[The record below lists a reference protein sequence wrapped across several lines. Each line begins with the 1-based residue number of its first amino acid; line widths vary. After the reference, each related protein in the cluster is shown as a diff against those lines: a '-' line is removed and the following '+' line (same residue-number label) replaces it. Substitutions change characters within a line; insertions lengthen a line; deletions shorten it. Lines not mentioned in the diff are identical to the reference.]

1 MFAASKIMPVV
12 TRFAPSPTGYLH
24 IGGARTALFSYLYAK
39 RHNGK
44 YLLRIEDTDLERS
57 TDAAVKAIFEGLDWL
72 GIPSDIEPVFQTQRF
87 DRYKAVIEQ
96 MLEDGTAYHCYCSRE
111 ELDAMRAEQQARK
124 EKPRYDGRWRP
135 ESGKLLPE
143 RPAGVAP
150 VVRFKNPL
158 QGEVV
163 INDLIKGRIVFAN
176 EELDDLIIARGDG
189 TPTYNFC
196 VVVDD
201 WDMGVTHVV
210 RGDDHVNNTPRQINI
225 LKALGATLPE
235 YAHVSMILGGDGQ
248 KLSKRHGA
256 LGVMEYR
263 AMGFL
268 PEALLNYLVRLGWS
282 HGDQELFTREEMMT
296 KFDFDHV
303 SASPARF
310 DMEKAWWVN
319 HQYLKSVDPLLVV
332 AEFDWHLRRIGVEPE
347 NGPALT
353 AVIEQ
358 QRERCRSLV
367 EMAEKS
373 KFLFADLDGY
383 NEKDAAKH
391 FNADSAVLLNELR
404 AQLEALPEWT
414 APALHV
420 AVNGFAEGKG
430 LGLGK
435 IAQPIRVA
443 VVGMAISPPIDQ
455 TLFLLG
461 RNRTLARLAAA
472 VAFVGQ

>member
-1 MFAASKIMPVV
+1 MSVT
-12 TRFAPSPTGYLH
+12 TRFAPSPTGFLH

-39 RHNGK
+39 RFNGQF
-44 YLLRIEDTDLERS
+44 LLRIEDTDRERS
-57 TDAAVKAIFEGLDWL
+57 TQEAVDAIFEGMAWL
-72 GIPSDIEPVFQTQRF
+72 GLHGDNAEPIYQTQRF
-87 DRYKAVIEQ
+87 DRYKEVIAD
-96 MLEDGTAYHCYCSRE
+96 MLKAGTAYHCYASKE
-111 ELDAMRAEQQARK
+111 ELDALRAEQMANKQ
-124 EKPRYDGRWRP
+124 KPRYDGRWRP
-135 ESGKLLPE
+135 EAGKLLPTP
-143 RPAGVAP
+143 PAGVNP
-150 VVRFKNPL
+150 VVRFRNPTE
-158 QGEVV
+158 GEVV
-163 INDLIKGRIVFAN
+163 LNDLIKGTITFASD
-176 EELDDLIIARGDG
+176 ELDDLIIARADG

-201 WDMGVTHVV
+201 MDMGVTHVI

-225 LKALGATLPE
+225 LRALGATPPA
-235 YAHVSMILGGDGQ
+235 YAHVSMILGSDGA

-263 AMGFL
+263 SMGFL

-282 HGDQELFTREEMMT
+282 HGDQELFTREEMIA
-296 KFDFDHV
+296 KFDFEHV

-319 HQYLKSVDPLLVV
+319 HQYLKSVDPAVV
-332 AEFDWHLRRIGVEPE
+332 VPEFQWHLEKIGVDIRQ
-347 NGPALT
+347 GPSLS

-373 KFLFADLDGY
+373 KFFFADLDGY

-391 FNADSAVLLNELR
+391 FNPASLALLAELR
-404 AQLEALPEWT
+404 GQLEALPEWT
-414 APALHV
+414 TEALHA
-420 AVNGFAEGKG
+420 AVNGFAEAKG

-443 VVGMAISPPIDQ
+443 VCGMAVSPPIDA

-461 RNRTLARLAAA
+461 RTRTLARLAAA
-472 VAFVGQ
+472 AGSA

>member
-1 MFAASKIMPVV
+1 MSVT

-39 RHNGK
+39 RFGGQF
-44 YLLRIEDTDLERS
+44 LLRIEDTDRERS
-57 TDAAVKAIFEGLDWL
+57 TQEAVDAIFEGMAWL
-72 GIPSDIEPVFQTQRF
+72 GLNGDNAEPIYQTQRF
-87 DRYKAVIEQ
+87 DRYREVIEQ
-96 MLEDGTAYHCYCSRE
+96 MLAAGTAYHCYASKE
-111 ELDAMRAEQQARK
+111 ELDALRAEQMANKQ
-124 EKPRYDGRWRP
+124 KPRYDGRWRP
-135 ESGKLLPE
+135 EVGKVLPE

-150 VVRFKNPL
+150 VVRFRNPTE
-158 QGEVV
+158 GEVV
-163 INDLIKGRIVFAN
+163 LDDLIKGKITFASD
-176 EELDDLIIARGDG
+176 ELDDLIIARGDG

-201 WDMGVTHVV
+201 WDMGVTHVI

-225 LKALGATLPE
+225 LRALGATPPA
-235 YAHVSMILGGDGQ
+235 YAHVSMILGSDGA

-263 AMGFL
+263 SMGFL

-282 HGDQELFTREEMMT
+282 HGDQELFTRDEMIA

-319 HQYLKSVDPLLVV
+319 HQYLKSVDASVVV
-332 AEFDWHLRRIGVEPE
+332 AEFQWHLERIGVDLSQ
-347 NGPALT
+347 GPSLIPI
-353 AVIEQ
+353 IEQ

-373 KFLFADLDGY
+373 KFFFAELDGY

-391 FNADSAVLLNELR
+391 FTPDSLALLAELR
-404 AQLEALPEWT
+404 AQLEVLPAWT
-414 APALHV
+414 TESLHA
-420 AVNGFAEGKG
+420 AVNGFAEAKG

-443 VVGMAISPPIDQ
+443 VCGMAVSPPIDA
-455 TLFLLG
+455 TLFLVG
-461 RNRTLARLAAA
+461 RERTLARLAAA
-472 VAFVGQ
+472 SARR

>member
-1 MFAASKIMPVV
+1 MSVV
-12 TRFAPSPTGYLH
+12 TTRFAPSPTGFLH

-39 RHNGK
+39 RFNGK
-44 YLLRIEDTDLERS
+44 FLLRIEDTDRERS
-57 TDAAVKAIFEGLDWL
+57 TQEAVDAIFEGMAWL
-72 GIPSDIEPVFQTQRF
+72 GLSGDNAEPIYQTQRF
-87 DRYKAVIEQ
+87 DRYRDVIAG
-96 MLEDGTAYHCYCSRE
+96 MLAAGTAYHCYASKE
-111 ELDAMRAEQQARK
+111 ELDALRAEQMAAKQ
-124 EKPRYDGRWRP
+124 KPRYDGRWRP
-135 ESGKLLPE
+135 EAGKTLPTPPE
-143 RPAGVAP
+143 GVAP
-150 VVRFKNPL
+150 VVRFRNPTE
-158 QGEVV
+158 GEVV
-163 INDLIKGRIVFAN
+163 LDDLIKGKIVFASD
-176 EELDDLIIARGDG
+176 ELDDLIIARGDG

-201 WDMGVTHVV
+201 MDMGVTHVI

-225 LKALGATLPE
+225 LRALGATPPA
-235 YAHVSMILGGDGQ
+235 YAHVSMILGSDGA

-282 HGDQELFTREEMMT
+282 HGDQELFTREEMIA

-303 SASPARF
+303 SASAARF

-319 HQYLKSVDPLLVV
+319 HQYLKAVDAAVV
-332 AEFDWHLRRIGVEPE
+332 VPEFQWHLARIGVDTA
-347 NGPALT
+347 NGPSLIPI
-353 AVIEQ
+353 IEQ

-373 KFLFADLDGY
+373 KFFFADLDGY

-391 FNADSAVLLNELR
+391 FNADSLALLAELR
-404 AQLEALPEWT
+404 SQLEALTEWT
-414 APALHV
+414 APALHA

-443 VVGMAISPPIDQ
+443 VCGMAVSPPIDQ
-455 TLFLLG
+455 TLFLVG
-461 RNRTLARLAAA
+461 RERVLARLGAA
-472 VAFVGQ
+472 VSKPV

>member
-1 MFAASKIMPVV
+1 MSVT
-12 TRFAPSPTGYLH
+12 TRFAPSPTGFLH

-39 RHNGK
+39 RFNGQF
-44 YLLRIEDTDLERS
+44 LLRIEDTDRERS
-57 TDAAVKAIFEGLDWL
+57 TQEAVDAIFEGMAWL
-72 GIPSDIEPVFQTQRF
+72 GLHGDNAEPIYQTQRF
-87 DRYKAVIEQ
+87 DRYKEVIAQ
-96 MLEDGTAYHCYCSRE
+96 MLAAGTAYHCYASKE
-111 ELDAMRAEQQARK
+111 ELDALRAEQMANKQ
-124 EKPRYDGRWRP
+124 KPRYDGRWRP
-135 ESGKLLPE
+135 EAGKLLPTP
-143 RPAGVAP
+143 PAGVNP
-150 VVRFKNPL
+150 VVRFRNPTE
-158 QGEVV
+158 GEVV
-163 INDLIKGRIVFAN
+163 LNDLIKGTITFASD
-176 EELDDLIIARGDG
+176 ELDDLIIARADG

-201 WDMGVTHVV
+201 MDMGVTHVI

-225 LKALGATLPE
+225 LRALGATPPA
-235 YAHVSMILGGDGQ
+235 YAHVSMILGSDGA

-263 AMGFL
+263 SMGFL

-282 HGDQELFTREEMMT
+282 HGDQELFTREEMIA
-296 KFDFDHV
+296 KFDFEHV

-319 HQYLKSVDPLLVV
+319 HQYLKSVDPAVV
-332 AEFDWHLRRIGVEPE
+332 VPEFQWHLEKIGVDIRQ
-347 NGPALT
+347 GPSLS

-373 KFLFADLDGY
+373 KFFFADLDGY

-391 FNADSAVLLNELR
+391 FNPASLALLAELR
-404 AQLEALPEWT
+404 GQLEALPEWT
-414 APALHV
+414 TEALHA
-420 AVNGFAEGKG
+420 AVNGFAEAKG

-443 VVGMAISPPIDQ
+443 VCGMAVSPPIDA

-461 RNRTLARLAAA
+461 RTRTLARLAAA
-472 VAFVGQ
+472 AGSA

>member
-1 MFAASKIMPVV
+1 MSVT
-12 TRFAPSPTGYLH
+12 TRFAPSPTGFLH

-39 RHNGK
+39 RFNGQF
-44 YLLRIEDTDLERS
+44 LLRIEDTDRERS
-57 TDAAVKAIFEGLDWL
+57 TQEAVDAIFEGMAWL
-72 GIPSDIEPVFQTQRF
+72 GLHGDNKAPIYQTQRF
-87 DRYKAVIEQ
+87 DRYKEVIAQ
-96 MLEDGTAYHCYCSRE
+96 MLNAGTAYHCYASKE
-111 ELDAMRAEQQARK
+111 ELDALRAEQMASKQ
-124 EKPRYDGRWRP
+124 KPRYDGRWRP
-135 ESGKLLPE
+135 EVGKLLPTP
-143 RPAGVAP
+143 PAGVNP
-150 VVRFKNPL
+150 VVRFRNPTE
-158 QGEVV
+158 GEVV
-163 INDLIKGRIVFAN
+163 LNDLIKGTITFASD
-176 EELDDLIIARGDG
+176 ELDDLIIARADG

-201 WDMGVTHVV
+201 MDMGVTHVI

-225 LKALGATLPE
+225 LRALGATPPA
-235 YAHVSMILGGDGQ
+235 YAHVSMILGSDGA

-263 AMGFL
+263 SMGFL

-282 HGDQELFTREEMMT
+282 HGDQELFTREEMIA

-319 HQYLKSVDPLLVV
+319 HQYLKSVDPAVV
-332 AEFDWHLRRIGVEPE
+332 VPEFQWHLEKIGVDIHQ
-347 NGPALT
+347 GPSLS

-373 KFLFADLDGY
+373 KFFFADLDGY

-391 FNADSAVLLNELR
+391 FNSASLALLAELR
-404 AQLEALPEWT
+404 GQLEALPEWT
-414 APALHV
+414 TEALHA
-420 AVNGFAEGKG
+420 AVNGFAEAKG

-443 VVGMAISPPIDQ
+443 VCGMAVSPPIDA

-461 RNRTLARLAAA
+461 RTRTLARLAAA
-472 VAFVGQ
+472 AGSA

>member
-1 MFAASKIMPVV
+1 MSVV
-12 TRFAPSPTGYLH
+12 TRFAPSPTGFLH

-39 RHNGK
+39 RFGGK
-44 YLLRIEDTDLERS
+44 FLLRIEDTDRERS
-57 TDAAVKAIFEGLDWL
+57 TQEAVDAIFEGMAWL
-72 GIPSDIEPVFQTQRF
+72 GLKSDFDEVYQTQRF
-87 DRYKAVIEQ
+87 DRYKEVVEQ
-96 MLEDGTAYHCYCSRE
+96 MMAAGHAYYCYASKE
-111 ELDAMRAEQQARK
+111 ELDAMRTEQMARK

-135 ESGKLLPE
+135 ETGKTLPPP
-143 RPAGVAP
+143 PAGVQP

-158 QGEVV
+158 EGQVV
-163 INDLIKGRIVFAN
+163 LKDLIKGEIVFDN
-176 EELDDLIIARGDG
+176 KELDDLIIARGDG

-201 WDMGVTHVV
+201 WDMGITHVI

-225 LKALGATLPE
+225 LKALGAQVPQ
-235 YAHVSMILGGDGQ
+235 YAHVSMILGADGA

-256 LGVMEYR
+256 LGVTEYR

-282 HGDQELFTREEMMT
+282 HGDQELFTREEMIE

-310 DMEKAWWVN
+310 DMEKAYWVN
-319 HQYLKSVDPLLVV
+319 HQYLKSADPAVV
-332 AEFDWHLRRIGVEPE
+332 VPEFDWHLRRIGVDPAA
-347 NGPALT
+347 GPDLA

-358 QRERCRSLV
+358 QRERCRTLV

-373 KFLFADLDGY
+373 RFLYAELDAY

-391 FNADSAVLLNELR
+391 LTADGATVLDELA
-404 AQLEALPEWT
+404 AQLEALPAWT
-414 APALHV
+414 AAALHE
-420 AVNGFAEGKG
+420 AVNGFAAGKG

-435 IAQPIRVA
+435 VAQPIRVA

-461 RNRTLARLAAA
+461 RERTLARLRAA
-472 VAFVGQ
+472 VAHVRGA